1 MKSDMDLKRCVEE
14 ELVWEPSVDA
24 SHIAVSVRGGI
35 VTLEGHVQAY
45 GEKCIAERAA
55 ARVLGVKAVADELE
69 VNLLC
74 SDERSDEEIA
84 AACVNALNAD
94 YGVPADSV
102 KAIISNGFVT
112 LEGQVDWKYSK
123 EAATRAVRYLTGVK
137 GVVNNVDI
145 KPHVSAGDVRNKI
158 EAALK
163 RSAELDARGVIVDS
177 DDGSVILRGH
187 VRSWAEREEAG
198 RAAWAAPGVS
208 QVENL
213 ITISPL
219 QIAQ

>member
-1 MKSDMDLKRCVEE
+1 MKSDMDLKRDVEE

-24 SHIAVSVRGGI
+24 SHIAVSVKGGI
-35 VTLEGHVQAY
+35 VTLEGHVPAY

-55 ARVLGVKAVADELE
+55 VRVLGVKAVADELE
-69 VNLLC
+69 VKLLGRDEK
-74 SDERSDEEIA
+74 SDEDIA
-84 AACVNALNAD
+84 AACVNALKAD

-102 KAIISNGFVT
+102 KPLISNGFVT
-112 LEGQVDWKYSK
+112 LEGQVEWKYQK
-123 EAATRAVRYLTGVK
+123 DAAMRAVRYLTGVK

-145 KPHVSAGDVRNKI
+145 KPRVSAGDVRNKI

-177 DDGSVILRGH
+177 DDGSVTLRGH

-208 QVENL
+208 KVANR
-213 ITISPL
+213 ITITP
-219 QIAQ
+219 